1 MSIVRRKRFWVA
13 AAILGAGTVFQALPA
28 RGCAQYYTQLTLT
41 SFNFCS
47 VFNCQGGTFFNLCEP
62 RPILADCPNVT
73 TTTQ

>member
-1 MSIVRRKRFWVA
+1 MSLARNKKLWA
-13 AAILGAGTVFQALPA
+13 AIAILGTGTVLQVLP

-41 SFNFCS
+41 SFDFCS

-73 TTTQ
+73 TTTG